1 MKHPIGSF
9 VRLVV
14 PGPFKAEAF
23 ARGRVDAIEC
33 YEDWHGERTWIYVR
47 WFDADGVPDA
57 NSKKHAEQ
65 EIEQA

>member
-23 ARGRVDAIEC
+23 ARGRVDAIER
-33 YEDWHGERTWIYVR
+33 YEDWHGERG
-47 WFDADGVPDA
+47 AKLP
-57 NSKKHAEQ
+57 
-65 EIEQA
+65 